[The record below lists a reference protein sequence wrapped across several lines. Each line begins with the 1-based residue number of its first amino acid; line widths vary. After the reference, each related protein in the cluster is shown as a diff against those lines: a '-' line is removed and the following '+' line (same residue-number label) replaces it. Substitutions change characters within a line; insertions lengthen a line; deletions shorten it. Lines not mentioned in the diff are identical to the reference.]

1 MQGFRVDM
9 KTFSGLAMPN
19 QCCHVVTELISG
31 WFVGGISGKKPQ
43 TVMIHTYSTTILYDN
58 VIQALQFKD
67 LTEVC
72 KTLGPVCSLLKRI

>member
-1 MQGFRVDM
+1 MQRFRVDL

-19 QCCHVVTELISG
+19 QCCHAVTKLISG
-31 WFVGGISGKKPQ
+31 WFVGGKKPQ
-43 TVMIHTYSTTILYDN
+43 TVMIRTYSTTILYDN
-58 VIQALQFKD
+58 IIQALQFKG